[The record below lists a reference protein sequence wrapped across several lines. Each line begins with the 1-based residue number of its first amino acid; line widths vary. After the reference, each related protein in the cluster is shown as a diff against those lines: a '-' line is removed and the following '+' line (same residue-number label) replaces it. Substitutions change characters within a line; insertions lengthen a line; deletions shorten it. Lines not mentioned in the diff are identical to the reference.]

1 MGLFKDC
8 GCGCNGR
15 RQQDKFVTS
24 AISGLVFF
32 IVANPQTYL
41 FVRRVLGAR
50 IASPNGNPTL
60 IGLLVHSLV
69 FMLVVWAM
77 MNIKGREKYESVK
90 KAPAPAPA
98 AKEKAAPAPE
108 KPKPVV
114 KVARAPAA
122 GPAPRAQADI
132 SASEIADLSFYPVE
146 TDLDLGSFDLQGA
159 ELGPSPAP
167 ANEMSCK
174 CPDGSNVS
182 VRKN

>member
-8 GCGCNGR
+8 GCGCKGQ
-15 RQQDKFVTS
+15 RQQEKFVTS
-24 AISGLVFF
+24 VISGLTFF

-41 FVRRVLGAR
+41 LVRRILGSR

-77 MNIKGREKYESVK
+77 MNLKKREKYES

-98 AKEKAAPAPE
+98 QAPAPEVVEGPAPAPEEVVEEVAAPAPE
-108 KPKPVV
+108 V
-114 KVARAPAA
+114 
-122 GPAPRAQADI
+122 GFMGLED
-132 SASEIADLSFYPVE
+132 SN
-146 TDLDLGSFDLQGA
+146 LDLGSFDFQLA
-159 ELGPSPAP
+159 EIGPSPTA
-167 ANEMSCK
+167 ANEMMCK

-182 VRKN
+182 VVKA

>member
-8 GCGCNGR
+8 GCGCKGQ
-15 RQQDKFVTS
+15 RQQEKFVTS
-24 AISGLVFF
+24 VISGLTFF

-41 FVRRVLGAR
+41 LVRRVLGSR

-77 MNIKGREKYESVK
+77 MNLKKREKYES

-98 AKEKAAPAPE
+98 QAPAPEVVEGPAPAPEEVVEEVAAPAPE
-108 KPKPVV
+108 V
-114 KVARAPAA
+114 
-122 GPAPRAQADI
+122 GFMGLED
-132 SASEIADLSFYPVE
+132 SN
-146 TDLDLGSFDLQGA
+146 LDLGSFDFQLA
-159 ELGPSPAP
+159 EIGPSPTA
-167 ANEMSCK
+167 ANEMMCK

-182 VRKN
+182 VVKA

>member
-8 GCGCNGR
+8 GCGCNGQ
-15 RQQDKFVTS
+15 RQQEKFVTS
-24 AISGLVFF
+24 VISGLTFF

-41 FVRRVLGAR
+41 LVRRVLGSR

-77 MNIKGREKYESVK
+77 MNLKKREKYES

-98 AKEKAAPAPE
+98 QAPAPEVVEGPAPAPEEVVEEVAAPAPE
-108 KPKPVV
+108 V
-114 KVARAPAA
+114 
-122 GPAPRAQADI
+122 GFMGLED
-132 SASEIADLSFYPVE
+132 SN
-146 TDLDLGSFDLQGA
+146 LDLGSFDFQLA
-159 ELGPSPAP
+159 EIGPSPTA
-167 ANEMSCK
+167 ANEMMCK

-182 VRKN
+182 VVKA